1 MKKTITLL
9 LAAAGVATASE
20 YEYAD
25 WSGSVIMDRS
35 GAQAKTYWVDGL
47 TFDEDGNVT
56 GWHDANKT
64 PSYADGDGGRFW
76 VSGNQ
81 GDDSTCHAATAA
93 NLIAWWQNHHKE
105 NIPQGVPT
113 DAQEIWDTYKQHQ
126 IMDTSGQVSYSFQW
140 WLTGVQ
146 RPKNDEEAALTR
158 DGYCGTNIGFAST
171 DGYYTP
177 MIKAFA
183 NGQIDETSKTDAGV
197 SAELSKFFGHTS
209 YQQRGE
215 DGKSVLENT
224 FQDVCKDIMTAVTGR
239 KGVAL
244 ELVDGSVSHALTLWG
259 IETDANN
266 EISKLWLTDSDD
278 SKTQYGGITEPSL
291 FYVFVEE
298 NEDGNMEIAQHGE
311 RVWNED
317 YWYYDYLAESDRG
330 LNGFVV
336 NGITT
341 IDPTVSEKWNWSLL
355 VPEPTTTS
363 LSLLSLVALAARRR
377 RR

>member
-20 YEYAD
+20 YEYTD
-25 WSGSVIMDRS
+25 WSGSFIMDRS
-35 GAQAKTYWVDGL
+35 GAQAKTYWVDGI
-47 TFDEDGNVT
+47 TFDEDGNAV
-56 GWHDANKT
+56 GWYDANKT
-64 PSYADGDGGRFW
+64 PSYANGDDGRSW

-81 GDDSTCHAATAA
+81 GDGSTCHAATAA

-113 DAQEIWDTYKQHQ
+113 AAQEIWNTYKQHQ

-146 RPKNDEEAALTR
+146 RPTNDEEAALTR
-158 DGYCGTNIGFAST
+158 DGYCGTNIGFEAT

-183 NGQIDETSKTDAGV
+183 NGQIDETSKADAGV
-197 SAELSKFFGHTS
+197 SAELSRFFGDIS
-209 YQQRGE
+209 YQKRDENGR
-215 DGKSVLENT
+215 SVLENT
-224 FQDVCKDIMTAVTGR
+224 FQDVCKDIREAVAGG

-244 ELVDGSVSHALTLWG
+244 ELVAGSGFHALTLWG

-291 FYVFVEE
+291 FYVSVYA

-311 RVWNED
+311 TVQNGK
-317 YWYYDYLAESDRG
+317 YLDYLPNSDRG

-341 IDPTVSEKWNWSLL
+341 IDPTVSKQWNWSLL
-355 VPEPTTTS
+355 VPEPTTTT